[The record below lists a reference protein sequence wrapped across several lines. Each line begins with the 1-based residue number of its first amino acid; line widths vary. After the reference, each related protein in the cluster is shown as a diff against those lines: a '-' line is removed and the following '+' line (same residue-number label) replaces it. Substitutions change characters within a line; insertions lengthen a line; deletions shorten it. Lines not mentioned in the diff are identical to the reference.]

1 MSGNDNWGGRNAPN
15 LSKVPQHIRDALS
28 EPVPVRDTEA
38 TGRLHLFHDPRSSG
52 LNMPN
57 TRMHARAYTPMEGE
71 TGTRETV
78 SQVQI
83 DFVDYTGKVPIAT
96 ALLLPPQALVLIN
109 QLMRSYLRI
118 GGAIEE
124 INRIHLELSGPK
136 TAFELNK
143 YVAVDDNPDLDDEE
157 EEDAG

>member
-1 MSGNDNWGGRNAPN
+1 MSARDDWRGAGTPN

-38 TGRLHLFHDPRSSG
+38 TGRLHLFHDARSSG
-52 LNMPN
+52 LNIPN
-57 TRMHARAYTPMEGE
+57 ARMHARTYTPMEGE
-71 TGTRETV
+71 TGTRDMAPK
-78 SQVQI
+78 VQI
-83 DFVDYTGKVPIAT
+83 DFVDYTGKMPIAT
-96 ALLLPPQALVLIN
+96 AILVPEQALILIN

-118 GGAIEE
+118 GGPIEE